1 MESLI
6 EKERIVNWVTPIVY
20 ILIGLAFLCI
30 PSNVLIDIIFTV
42 LGIIIIGLNLVPC
55 IYYFMMGS
63 KDNRY
68 YPYAIMALVS
78 VIIGFVFI
86 FQHNAVLAVILGVWL
101 VVLPIVRIVLSNDK
115 KHELIKAIPY
125 FIAAVLLFFI
135 PAEAILD
142 IVLKVFGGFL
152 MAIGVLYIVLN
163 IVIEHKNKNGN
174 NNNNKQTPNREIID
188 VEYKEL

>member
-1 MESLI
+1 MESLV

-42 LGIIIIGLNLVPC
+42 LGIIIIGLNLIPC

-68 YPYAIMALVS
+68 YPYAVMALVS

-86 FQHNAVLAVILGVWL
+86 FEHNAILAIILGVWL
-101 VVLPIVRIVLSNDK
+101 VVLPIVRIVLAKDK
-115 KHELIKAIPY
+115 KQELIKAIPY

-135 PAEAILD
+135 PFNAILD
-142 IVLKVFGGFL
+142 IVLKVFGCFL

-163 IVIEHKNKNGN
+163 IVADHKNKKDN
-174 NNNNKQTPNREIID
+174 NNNNNNSKDREIID

>member
-101 VVLPIVRIVLSNDK
+101 VVLPIVRIVLANDK

-152 MAIGVLYIVLN
+152 MAIGVLYIIAN

>member
-86 FQHNAVLAVILGVWL
+86 FQHNAVLAIILGVWL

-115 KHELIKAIPY
+115 KQELIKAIPY

-152 MAIGVLYIVLN
+152 MAIGVLYIIAN